1 MPSSIKITEAI
12 RSRIVLI
19 LLMINPV
26 IGMAVDLIAPSLP
39 AISQHLHVAPV
50 TAKNLIAIYLL
61 GYAVGN
67 FTTGFL
73 TDALGRK
80 RLMLVSFLAFA
91 FASVLPLFVPH
102 FLALLTSRLLQGLTL
117 GAVAVIIRA
126 TFADIL
132 TADKLVKLGTLLGTT
147 WALGPIIGPV
157 VGGYLQSYFGWQAIF
172 MFYVITGLLAMS
184 LCALFIPETHF
195 ARQSLQLSQIA
206 KNLREVLSHR
216 LLINISIL
224 MGCVYSLLVVF
235 STVGPF
241 VIQSVLHFSPIF
253 FGQIAFW
260 LGLLFIAMTFVSRW
274 SLGRFKIEKL
284 YQLPTLLAFL
294 LTMLAWVI
302 SLTNYDSLSLM
313 IISSAVCYLFCAM
326 IFPMSMGKGLTF
338 FKHIAGT
345 ASALMFLISYSL
357 ASLLSWLVSFFHV
370 TSIVPLTG
378 YYALVT
384 GICLLLYVNCLR
396 GKLS

>member
-1 MPSSIKITEAI
+1 MPKTIKLSEAI

-39 AISQHLHVAPV
+39 AISEHLNVAPV

-67 FTTGFL
+67 FITGFL

-80 RLMLVSFLAFA
+80 RLMLISFAAFA
-91 FASVLPLFVPH
+91 LASTLPLFVPH
-102 FLALLTSRLLQGLTL
+102 YLALLMARLLQGLTL

-126 TFADIL
+126 TFSDIL
-132 TADKLVKLGTLLGTT
+132 TADKLVKLGTLLGST

-172 MFYVITGLLAMS
+172 MFFVITSLLAMS
-184 LCALFIPETHF
+184 LCATFIPETHF
-195 ARQSLQLSQIA
+195 ARQSLQLSKIG
-206 KNLREVLSHR
+206 KNLKEVLSHR
-216 LLINISIL
+216 LLINISLL

-253 FGQIAFW
+253 FGQIAFG
-260 LGLLFIAMTFVSRW
+260 LGLLFIGMTFVSRW
-274 SLGRFKIEKL
+274 SLGRFTVEKL
-284 YQLPTLLAFL
+284 YQIPTLFAFIF
-294 LTMLAWVI
+294 TTLAWVI
-302 SLTNYDSLSLM
+302 SLYKYGSLSL
-313 IISSAVCYLFCAM
+313 IIAASAACYLFCAM

-384 GICLLLYVNCLR
+384 GICLLIYVNCLR
-396 GKLS
+396 GELN